1 MARKVCIVG
10 TAHPFRGGMA
20 DYNERLARTFQQNG
34 DDVIIVNFT
43 TQYPSVLFPG
53 KTQYTSSQPP
63 EGLIIHRKLSSVNP
77 LSWVRTGL
85 YIKKMRPDIVLIN
98 YWLPLMAPAFGTVAR
113 IIRKNKHTRVLSVVH
128 NMLPHEKRIGDRLL
142 SRYFIHAVDGFLSM
156 SQKVIA
162 DIRSFSSDKPLEFN
176 PHPLYDH
183 YGKSISRESA
193 LKKLNL
199 NTSNRYLLFFGFI
212 RNYKGL
218 DLLIKS
224 LSIASPEI
232 PNLHLIVAGEFYAK
246 AQMYYDLIEEYKV
259 QDRVHLFTDFI
270 PNEQVPV
277 MFSAADLVV
286 QPYKSATQSGV
297 TQIGY
302 HFEKPMIVTDVGG
315 LAELIP
321 HERVGFVVKPEPK
334 EIAHGIKRFFKENR
348 EQEFIE
354 NIKKEKQ
361 KFSWEK
367 LLNKLNKL
375 DNQVLQNKSK
385 KIVDA

>member
-43 TQYPSVLFPG
+43 TQYPSLLFPG

-63 EGLIIHRKLSSVNP
+63 EDLAIYRKLSSVNP
-77 LSWVRTGL
+77 FSWVRTGL
-85 YIKKMRPDIVLIN
+85 FIKNMRPDVVLIN
-98 YWLPLMAPAFGTVAR
+98 YWLPFMAPAFGTVAR
-113 IIRKNKHTRVLSVVH
+113 IIRKNRHTRILSVVH
-128 NMLPHEKRIGDRLL
+128 NMLPHEKRPGDRLF

-156 SQKVIA
+156 SRKVSD
-162 DIRSFSSDKPLEFN
+162 DIRSFTPDKPLEFN

-183 YGKSISRESA
+183 YGNGISRESA
-193 LKKLNL
+193 LEKLNL
-199 NTSNRYLLFFGFI
+199 DANNRYLLFFGFI

-218 DLLIKS
+218 DLLIEA
-224 LSIASPEI
+224 LSHAASE
-232 PNLHLIVAGEFYAK
+232 NSKLHLIVAGEFYAK
-246 AQMYYDLIEEYKV
+246 PQFYYDLIEKNKV

-321 HERVGFVVKPEPK
+321 HEKVGYVVKPEPK
-334 EIAHGIKRFFKENR
+334 EIAKGIVRFFEDDR

-354 NIKKEKQ
+354 NIKTEKQ
-361 KFSWEK
+361 KFSWGN

-375 DNQVLQNKSK
+375 DNQVLQK
-385 KIVDA
+385 KLKG